1 MICAYPLGSAR
12 LVNFSSIFAQQT
24 GCPMGGSC
32 SAQYASIVLNYLE
45 RSVDWTLLP
54 PIVRYRDN
62 YLVYASPLWSPHP
75 QSFVRSSP
83 SIDSAQQFLTQ
94 VKRTISCDSTLKL
107 TVEGWGQSMPFL
119 DFEVL
124 ISGGLPN
131 IEVKSPVF
139 ATAPGD
145 SQPAAHRRLLDCQSP
160 NSQRMLLSLVPNLV
174 KKCAWYRFDTCSF
187 IQNVRKVSSLLIRK
201 GYPST
206 WWRPLL
212 LAKAETIGLQQHA
225 RSTCTCTTA
234 QTRSGRIELRR
245 PTSKLNPKQCTAVG
259 NTGDTVSPLV
269 PHHGVPVYPAHMCT
283 PRFLQQGLAS
293 CDLVCCFCCSRFVSL
308 TGYTST
314 RTSAF

>member
-1 MICAYPLGSAR
+1 
-12 LVNFSSIFAQQT
+12 
-24 GCPMGGSC
+24 
-32 SAQYASIVLNYLE
+32 
-45 RSVDWTLLP
+45 
-54 PIVRYRDN
+54 
-62 YLVYASPLWSPHP
+62 
-75 QSFVRSSP
+75 
-83 SIDSAQQFLTQ
+83 
-94 VKRTISCDSTLKL
+94 LKL

-119 DFEVL
+119 DSEVL

-131 IEVKSPVF
+131 IEVKPPVF

-225 RSTCTCTTA
+225 RSGIQLALA
-234 QTRSGRIELRR
+234 QL
-245 PTSKLNPKQCTAVG
+245 
-259 NTGDTVSPLV
+259 
-269 PHHGVPVYPAHMCT
+269 HGPGA
-283 PRFLQQGLAS
+283 GES
-293 CDLVCCFCCSRFVSL
+293 N
-308 TGYTST
+308 
-314 RTSAF
+314 